1 MQENKQCRKLTLLP
15 KIEFV
20 QITAHNVSQYL
31 FQQNENTMYKNSG
44 SQACVSVAYRPCRT
58 CQLCMIASI
67 SKQRFD
73 KVELTFKIL

>member
-1 MQENKQCRKLTLLP
+1 
-15 KIEFV
+15 
-20 QITAHNVSQYL
+20 
-31 FQQNENTMYKNSG
+31 MYKNSG

-73 KVELTFKIL
+73 KVELTFKIV

>member
-31 FQQNENTMYKNSG
+31 FQQNENIYVQK
-44 SQACVSVAYRPCRT
+44 
-58 CQLCMIASI
+58 
-67 SKQRFD
+67 
-73 KVELTFKIL
+73 